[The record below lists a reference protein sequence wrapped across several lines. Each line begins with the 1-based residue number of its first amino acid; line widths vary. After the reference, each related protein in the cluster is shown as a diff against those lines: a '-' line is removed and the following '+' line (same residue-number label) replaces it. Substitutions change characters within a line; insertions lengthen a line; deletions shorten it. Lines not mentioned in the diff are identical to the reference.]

1 MSRRGDWARSF
12 AGSEEDFPT
21 YIVKVLGLD
30 RTWMDHGA
38 CRNHELARKRA
49 WTCRPN
55 ETVVVAGRR
64 LDPKELI
71 EAALM
76 ICSTCPAQYQ
86 CARWALEV
94 REESGTWG
102 MRHDDLLWLTRQPN
116 GPGVID
122 EAERANEP
130 VQVVVR
136 RHIQGQRRAARDK
149 RRSAEV

>member
-1 MSRRGDWARSF
+1 MSKRGDWARSF

-30 RTWMDHGA
+30 RTWMDQGS

-49 WTCRPN
+49 WTCRPS
-55 ETVVVAGRR
+55 ETVVIAGVR

-86 CARWALEV
+86 CARWALDV

-102 MRHDDLLWLTRQPN
+102 MRHDDLLWLSRQPD
-116 GPGVID
+116 GPEIID
-122 EAERANEP
+122 EAEAEERP

-136 RHIQGQRRAARDK
+136 SYMQVRRRKARSRRDAA
-149 RRSAEV
+149 V